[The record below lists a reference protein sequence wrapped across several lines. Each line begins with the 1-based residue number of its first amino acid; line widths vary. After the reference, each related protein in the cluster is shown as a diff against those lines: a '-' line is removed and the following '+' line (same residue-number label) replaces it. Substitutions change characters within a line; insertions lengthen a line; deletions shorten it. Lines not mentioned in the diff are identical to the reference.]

1 MRDIQTA
8 ERARSA
14 VINREKDVAPQY
26 VYVSLISDQCN
37 SVEGEGAASALGGPR
52 PVGCLAP
59 RGLEKRQ
66 DVDLGSGPSGPS
78 GPSQRGRTPI
88 PQPRWARPPPTDRRE
103 LKGSD
108 ER

>member
-66 DVDLGSGPSGPS
+66 DVDLGSSVVKLEKS
-78 GPSQRGRTPI
+78 SLFSRNHTRV
-88 PQPRWARPPPTDRRE
+88 
-103 LKGSD
+103 
-108 ER
+108 